1 MAYYSQDDYINLKYK
16 NEQLQLL
23 LDKKIREA
31 KNNQNNYEDMFNK
44 LQSKIGSLIEVNSQ
58 LRSLSELKESEN
70 DEIRRENYHLN
81 IKINNLIRELEKK
94 NEVIK
99 SLENKENEFLLTTDK
114 FQRKYSF
121 IKEKYSN
128 LKMQNAEK
136 EKIIN
141 VFIFK
146 IGFNF
151 TGRKNRK

>member
-16 NEQLQLL
+16 NEELQLL

-31 KNNQNNYEDMFNK
+31 ENNHNNYEEMFNK
-44 LQSKIGSLIEVNSQ
+44 LHSKIVSLIDVNSQ

-70 DEIRRENYHLN
+70 DEIGRENYHLS
-81 IKINNLIRELEKK
+81 IKINNLIRELETK

-99 SLENKENEFLLTTDK
+99 LLEKKENDFLLTIDK

-128 LKMQNAEK
+128 LKLQNAEK

-141 VFIFK
+141 VFIF
-146 IGFNF
+146 
-151 TGRKNRK
+151 